1 MIGRRRISS
10 DALEKYAA
18 DRELAAKF
26 SDLLRAAEQ
35 AEDALRQAQARG
47 APLAGLRKL
56 GLALDAALTSSLRA
70 AYAAERAEIGERG
83 YDDWIFRRK
92 ARAKPKV
99 RMWRAEA
106 DRLLTMREEH
116 RLTGVPR
123 VPPSLAC

>member
-10 DALEKYAA
+10 EALEMYAA
-18 DRELAAKF
+18 DSELAAKF
-26 SDLLRAAEQ
+26 SDLLRGAEQ

-47 APLAGLRKL
+47 APLAELRRL
-56 GLALDAALTSSLRA
+56 GPAFDAALTSAMRA
-70 AYAAERAEIGERG
+70 AYAAERAEIGPRG

-92 ARAKPKV
+92 AKARPSA

-123 VPPSLAC
+123 VPPSLAS